1 MMELGNLLF
10 GHSRGERPV
19 PRYGGYEE
27 ELERL
32 FDALGCDIYGVN
44 FENDVF
50 AMHPYYWGYC
60 ECEDEHDEDC
70 PVIQPNFYH
79 KSSGLKIW
87 WYKYALRDSY
97 SNQKL
102 ANFAE
107 IIDEC
112 IESLKEADDDPS

>member
-1 MMELGNLLF
+1 MELGNLLF
-10 GHSRGERPV
+10 GHSRGEYPI
-19 PRYGGYEE
+19 PREEYEE
-27 ELERL
+27 EFFRL
-32 FDALGCDIYGVN
+32 LDVVADDSCYGTN

-50 AMHPYYWGYC
+50 TMRPYYWGDC

-70 PVIQPNFYH
+70 PVIQPNFLH
-79 KSSGLKIW
+79 KPSGLEIH

-112 IESLKEADDDPS
+112 IESIKEGSDD